1 MDTTQILYLAGA
13 FLLGFII
20 AWFAGRGGPTRAAEE
35 AVAETDAVRR
45 KLSSAESDLRKTQG
59 QVKENLTS
67 LDQLAADKDNLVK
80 MLRTSEQGLSD
91 AGAEID
97 RLSLAL
103 NGAHDARLLLET
115 ELAQA
120 RGALTD
126 ARTQVTSL
134 NTQLGTAAEDA
145 LEAIQVAET
154 AILAEQTENNEAAL
168 RMAEL
173 ESQLAL
179 ARATAERLAEK
190 EALVAAEVLL
200 RRREYR
206 DILTGGEDGM
216 VTALATRDQAL
227 ANAQTQLDYM
237 RRDLSMLTSAGA
249 QLAVTL
255 EQRNGEYDNLLNRLV
270 ARESAVRALPEV
282 SLAAAVAAAPAAD
295 RLAGEPAVSAVAEAG
310 PDLQAELAAR
320 AAELDEIKQEYENLR
335 TALEQA
341 IADRNDLQGQLDTRL
356 GAIEALNGKVAEG
369 QSALEALGTEKAGL
383 LNRLSARAVVM
394 STVLAKI
401 GSFDEELRGVVATV
415 AQAANHDSAAQQEP
429 AATTHQEE
437 GETHAS

>member
-1 MDTTQILYLAGA
+1 
-13 FLLGFII
+13 
-20 AWFAGRGGPTRAAEE
+20 
-35 AVAETDAVRR
+35 
-45 KLSSAESDLRKTQG
+45 
-59 QVKENLTS
+59 
-67 LDQLAADKDNLVK
+67 LAADKDNLVK

-97 RLSLAL
+97 RLTLAL
-103 NGAHDARLLLET
+103 NEAHDARLLQET

-126 ARTQVTSL
+126 ARSQVASL
-134 NTQLGTAAEDA
+134 TTRLDAAAEIA
-145 LEAIQVAET
+145 LEASQVAEI
-154 AILAEQTENNEAAL
+154 AILAEQAESDEAAV

-216 VTALATRDQAL
+216 VAALATRDQAL

-270 ARESAVRALPEV
+270 AKDSAVRALPEV
-282 SLAAAVAAAPAAD
+282 SLAAAAAPAAD
-295 RLAGEPAVSAVAEAG
+295 RLAGEPVVSAVAEAG

-335 TALEQA
+335 AALEQA

-356 GAIEALNGKVAEG
+356 GAIEELNGKVAEG
-369 QSALEALGTEKAGL
+369 QSALETLGAEKAGL
-383 LNRLSARAVVM
+383 LNRLSARAAVM

-401 GSFDEELRGVVATV
+401 GGFDEELRGLAATV

-429 AATTHQEE
+429 AATTQQEE